1 MKKNLAFLL
10 SAALLVTI
18 SFNCGKK
25 DTSEKKEGEDYS
37 KIAAT
42 DTTGAVYGDWIIQR
56 ELADPQSLNPVTLQ
70 DATGRE
76 FSLHVFERLMWAAGR
91 ESYDLVPWIAE
102 AFPEETPD
110 HLNYT
115 YKLKKNVTFSTGKP
129 LTGKDVVF
137 TFKAMMN
144 PLVDAA
150 QSRQAIDMLKNVEL
164 VGGDEYTVKFTLSR
178 PYFKAIY
185 ALSDFQIMSKD
196 AADPG
201 GLTDKYTFADCKDV
215 ATAQKIPEMRKFAD
229 FFNSQEANRD
239 PKYLIGSGPYIF
251 EKWDTGQWVYFKR
264 NPDYWNKSA
273 VHGMAYPEKLIIK
286 VIQDQSAATVAAKN
300 KEIDIMYVVK
310 PMDFVKELDKPEQF
324 SLKKA
329 DPFEP
334 QFVYIGYNMNNV
346 LFSDLKV
353 RWALAY
359 MVDRKLIIDKIQ
371 YGLAV
376 PISSPVYF
384 GDVKNFNPDLPL
396 IEFNPDKA
404 KALLSEAGWK
414 DSDGDGVLD
423 KMVNGKKVDFKYTY
437 LLNTNESRKQTILV
451 IADALKKIGIIVEIQ
466 TLEWSVFLD
475 KIKKHEFDA
484 LMGAWVLTDY
494 PPDQYQIYH
503 SSQSK
508 NDGSN
513 YGSYKNAEADK
524 LMEEYRS
531 EFDENKRIDLTKR
544 LQKVLY
550 DDQAY
555 TFLWTPKA
563 KYVYSDRFK
572 NVRWY
577 PTPPTAYHTP
587 EWWVPAGQRKY
598 QGDK

>member
-1 MKKNLAFLL
+1 MKKNIFLL
-10 SAALLVTI
+10 LSIALLVSFT
-18 SFNCGKK
+18 FNCGKK
-25 DTSEKKEGEDYS
+25 DTGKSDESGDYT
-37 KIAAT
+37 KVAEV
-42 DTTGAVYGDWIIQR
+42 DTSGAVFGDWIIQR

-76 FSLHVFERLMWAAGR
+76 FSLHVFERLMWSAGR
-91 ESYDLVPWIAE
+91 ENYDLVPWIAE
-102 AFPEETPD
+102 DMPEETPD

-115 YKLKKNVTFSTGKP
+115 YKIRKNVTFSNGKP
-129 LTGKDVVF
+129 LTGRDVVF

-164 VGGDEYTVKFTLSR
+164 VNGDDYTVKFTLSR

-185 ALSDFQIMSKD
+185 ALSDIQIMSKD
-196 AADPG
+196 VLDPE
-201 GLTDKYTFADCKDV
+201 GLTDKFTFDDCRDM
-215 ATAQKIPEMRKFAD
+215 ASAQNNPAVKKFAD
-229 FFNSQEANRD
+229 FFNSQEVNRG
-239 PKYLIGSGPYIF
+239 PQYLIGSGPYIF
-251 EKWDTGQWVYFKR
+251 EKWDTGQWVHFKR
-264 NPDYWNKSA
+264 NPNYWNTTA
-273 VHGMAYPEKLIIK
+273 VHGMAYPEKLIIR

-300 KEIDIMYVVK
+300 KEIDLMYVTK
-310 PMDFVKELDKPEQF
+310 PMDFVKELANPEQF
-324 SLKKA
+324 SMKKA

-334 QFVYIGYNMNNV
+334 QFTYIGYNMKNV
-346 LFSDLKV
+346 LFSDVKV

-359 MVDRKLIIDKIQ
+359 IVDRDLIIDKVQ

-376 PISSPVYF
+376 PIQGPVYF
-384 GDVKNFNPDLPL
+384 GDVKNYNPDLPP

-404 KALLSEAGWK
+404 KQLLSEAGWA
-414 DSDGDGVLD
+414 DTDGDGILNKTID
-423 KMVNGKKVDFKYTY
+423 GKKVDFKFTY

-451 IADALKKIGIIVEIQ
+451 VADALKKIGIIAEIQ
-466 TLEWSVFLD
+466 TLEWSVFLE
-475 KIKKHEFDA
+475 KIKKHEFEA
-484 LMGAWVLTDY
+484 LMGAWVLSDY
-494 PPDQYQIYH
+494 PPDQYQLYH

-513 YGSYKNAEADK
+513 YGSYSSPEADR
-524 LMEEYRS
+524 LMEEYRA
-531 EFDENKRIDLTKR
+531 EFDEEKRIEIMKKI
-544 LQKVLY
+544 QKVLY

-563 KYVYSDRFK
+563 KYVYAERFK

-587 EWWVPAGQRKY
+587 EWWVPANQRKY
-598 QGDK
+598 QTAN

>member
-1 MKKNLAFLL
+1 MKSHFNLLL
-10 SAALLVTI
+10 CTALIALF
-18 SFNCGKK
+18 SFNCSKK
-25 DTSEKKEGEDYS
+25 DNTTTENKDDYT
-37 KIAAT
+37 KVAAT
-42 DTTGAVYGDWIIQR
+42 DTAGAVIGDWIIQR

-91 ESYDLVPWIAE
+91 EDYELVPWIAE
-102 AFPEETPD
+102 APPEETPD

-115 YKLKKNVTFSTGKP
+115 FKIRKGVTFSDGKP
-129 LTGKDVVF
+129 LTGKDVIF

-164 VGGDEYTVKFTLSR
+164 VNGDEYTVKFTLSR

-185 ALSDFQIMSKD
+185 SLSDYQIMSMA
-196 AADPG
+196 AADPE
-201 GLTDKYTFADCKDV
+201 GLTEKYTFEECKDMS
-215 ATAQKIPEMRKFAD
+215 TAQKNPVMKKFAD

-239 PKYLIGSGPYIF
+239 PSRLIGSGPYIF
-251 EKWDTGQWVYFKR
+251 EKWDTGQWVYFRR
-264 NPDYWNKSA
+264 NPNYWNKTA
-273 VHGMAYPEKLIIK
+273 VHGMTYPEKLIIK

-300 KEIDIMYVVK
+300 KEIDLMYVVK
-310 PMDFVKELDKPEQF
+310 PMDFVKELASPEQF
-324 SLKKA
+324 NMKKA

-334 QFVYIGYNMNNV
+334 QFVYIGYNHNNV
-346 LFSDLKV
+346 LFSDVKV
-353 RWALAY
+353 RWALTY
-359 MVDRKLIIDKIQ
+359 LVDRKLIIDKIQ

-376 PISSPVYF
+376 PIQSPVYF
-384 GDVKNFNPDLPL
+384 GDKKNFNPDLPP
-396 IEFNPDKA
+396 IEFDPEKA
-404 KALLSEAGWK
+404 KQLLSEAGWK
-414 DSDGDGVLD
+414 DSNGDGVLD
-423 KMVNGKKVDFKYTY
+423 KMINGKRVDFKFTY

-451 IADALKKIGIIVEIQ
+451 VADALKKVGIIAEIQ
-466 TLEWSVFLD
+466 TLEWSVFLE

-494 PPDQYQIYH
+494 PPDQYQIFH

-513 YGSYKNAEADK
+513 YGSYSSPLADS
-524 LMEEYRS
+524 LMEAYRS
-531 EFDENKRIDLTKR
+531 EFDETKR
-544 LQKVLY
+544 AAINKELQKVLY

-563 KYVYSDRFK
+563 KYVYADRFK

-587 EWWVPAGQRKY
+587 EWWVPANQRKY
-598 QGDK
+598 QSDK

>member
-1 MKKNLAFLL
+1 MNTNLSLLL
-10 SAALLVTI
+10 SIALSALL

-25 DTSEKKEGEDYS
+25 EDTTNKVADDYT

-42 DTTGAVYGDWIIQR
+42 DTTGAVTGDWIIQR

-76 FSLHVFERLMWAAGR
+76 FSQHVFERLMWAAGR
-91 ESYDLVPWIAE
+91 EDYELVPWLTE
-102 AFPEETPD
+102 GPPEETPD
-110 HLNYT
+110 HLSYT
-115 YKLKKNVTFSTGKP
+115 FRLKKNITFSDGKP
-129 LTGKDVVF
+129 LTGNDVIF

-164 VGGDEYTVKFTLSR
+164 VNGDPYTVRFILSR

-185 ALSDFQIMSKD
+185 ALSDFQIMSKA
-196 AADPG
+196 AADPEN
-201 GLTDKYTFADCKDV
+201 LTDKYTFEECKDM
-215 ATAQKIPEMRKFAD
+215 ASAQKNPAMKKFAD

-239 PKYLIGSGPYIF
+239 PSRLIGSGPYIF

-264 NPDYWNKSA
+264 NPNYWNRAS
-273 VHGMAYPEKLIIK
+273 VHGMTYPEKLIIR

-300 KEIDIMYVVK
+300 KEIDLMYVTK
-310 PMDFVKELDKPEQF
+310 PMDFVKELANPEQF
-324 SLKKA
+324 NMKKA

-334 QFVYIGYNMNNV
+334 QFVYIGYNHNNV
-346 LFSDLKV
+346 LFTDVKV

-359 MVDRKLIIDKIQ
+359 IVDRKTIIEKVQ
-371 YGLAV
+371 YNLAV
-376 PISSPVYF
+376 PIQSPIYF
-384 GDVKNFNPDLPL
+384 GDKKNFNSELPP
-396 IEFNPDKA
+396 IEYNPEKA
-404 KALLSEAGWK
+404 KQLLNEAGWK

-423 KMVNGKKVDFKYTY
+423 KTINGKKVDFKFTY

-451 IADALKKIGIIVEIQ
+451 IADALKKIGIIAEIQ

-475 KIKKHEFDA
+475 KIKKHEFEA

-494 PPDQYQIYH
+494 PPDQYQIFH

-513 YGSYKNAEADK
+513 YGSYSSKTADS
-524 LMEEYRS
+524 LMQAYRS
-531 EFDENKRIDLTKR
+531 EFDESKRIEINKQ

-563 KYVYSDRFK
+563 KYVYADRFK

-587 EWWVPAGQRKY
+587 EWWVPVNQRKY
-598 QGDK
+598 HDKN